1 MAALLLLHLQQIP
14 VGGVT
19 LTNWNRLTERV
30 ESMCNP
36 NLLINTDFR
45 NPVNQRGQSEYS
57 VNTGDIRT
65 IDCWTLQGNFSS
77 ATLVVDTG
85 MVIFKST
92 GGNQGI
98 KQNIEKEKMQV
109 GEYYTISLFVDGV
122 ILSDSFKFDGTDI
135 IKEYPANNM
144 ISYATINSEN
154 VITIYPLV
162 KCGTESKNFLIRAS
176 KLELG
181 TFSTLANEVV
191 DYAAELRKCQ
201 RYLQVIPAYNT
212 FRAVY
217 VDNSGLKFNIP
228 IEGMRINPSLSGS
241 IAICG
246 IDNAVQVDF
255 IMSAYTTDNMIVI
268 AANKN
273 SHGLKDAIFA
283 TGDKS
288 VILSAEL

>member
-1 MAALLLLHLQQIP
+1 
-14 VGGVT
+14 
-19 LTNWNRLTERV
+19 
-30 ESMCNP
+30 MCNP

-45 NPVNQRGQSEYS
+45 NPVNQRGQSEYIDAWEYCIDQWLLGGDGRIY
-57 VNTGDIRT
+57 VNNGYLKVIGAFDQYVNYRVPEETVIT
-65 IDCWTLQGNFSS
+65 FSIKLLNGKIYS
-77 ATLVVDTG
+77 KTLVMGTEDQTC
-85 MVIFKST
+85 
-92 GGNQGI
+92 
-98 KQNIEKEKMQV
+98 NIEGTEIYVTLFV
-109 GEYYTISLFVDGV
+109 GETPDNSKYTRIRFYFP
-122 ILSDSFKFDGTDI
+122 IQ
-135 IKEYPANNM
+135 E
-144 ISYATINSEN
+144 
-154 VITIYPLV
+154 
-162 KCGTESKNFLIRAS
+162 TESNLVLS
-176 KLELG
+176 VKLELG
-181 TFSTLANEVV
+181 AFSTLANEVV

-212 FRAVY
+212 FRAAY
-217 VDNSGLKFNIP
+217 VDNSGFKFNIP

-283 TGDKS
+283 TGDKG